1 MGSDDLHPNA
11 LRRKR
16 EAKVHFGEGMT
27 VTFRQQSAAPK
38 SSRHQQVRQLMC
50 DSR

>member
-16 EAKVHFGEGMT
+16 EAKVHFDEGMT
-27 VTFRQQSAAPK
+27 VTFRQHFSASK
-38 SSRHQQVRQLMC
+38 SSR
-50 DSR
+50 SRAGP